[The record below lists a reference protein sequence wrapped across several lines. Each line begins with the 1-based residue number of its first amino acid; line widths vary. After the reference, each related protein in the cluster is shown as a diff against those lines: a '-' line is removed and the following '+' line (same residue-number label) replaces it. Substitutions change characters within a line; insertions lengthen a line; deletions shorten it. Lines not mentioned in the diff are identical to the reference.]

1 MRTKTERALRTKKA
15 QSTRAQVANRIPM
28 SNHLHQ
34 NKKKWAQI
42 HKEILMKQ
50 IKIYKIDLNIIIYT
64 NELIKEDH

>member
-1 MRTKTERALRTKKA
+1 VRTKTERALRTKKA
-15 QSTRAQVANRIPM
+15 PSTRAQVANRIPM

-34 NKKKWAQI
+34 NKKRWARI

-50 IKIYKIDLNIIIYT
+50 IKIDLNIIIYT